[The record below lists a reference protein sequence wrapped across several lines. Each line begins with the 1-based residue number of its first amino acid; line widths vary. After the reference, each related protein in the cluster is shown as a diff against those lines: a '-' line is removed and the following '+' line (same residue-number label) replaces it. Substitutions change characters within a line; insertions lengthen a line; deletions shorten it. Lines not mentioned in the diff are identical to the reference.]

1 MIGIAAIQ
9 MASNNNVDHNLATA
23 QSFIAKAKEKG
34 ATLVVLPENFAN
46 LGLTDAQTLEIAE
59 PFGKGPLQQAL
70 ANIAKEYQV
79 WLVGGTLPIRS
90 DAKSYAS
97 SLMYNPK
104 GECVARYDKIHLFDV
119 VVEGQ
124 ETYQESAKVIPGNNI
139 VIVDTP
145 FAKIGMTVCYDIRF
159 PELYRALML
168 KGADIILVPSA
179 FTIPTGKVHWEILL
193 KARAIENLC
202 YIVAPGQVGHRA
214 NGLGTYGHSM
224 IISPWGECLAE
235 LGNEAGIVFSQI
247 DINKMKTIRTQFP
260 SIIHYKPFVMEQMI
274 KEVKA

>member
-9 MASNNNVDHNLATA
+9 MASNNHVNENMTTA
-23 QSFIAKAKEKG
+23 QCLIAQAKEKG
-34 ATLVVLPENFAN
+34 ASLVVLPENFAN
-46 LGLTDAQTLEIAE
+46 LGLTDEQTLKIAE
-59 PFGKGPLQQAL
+59 PFNKGPLQQQCAQM
-70 ANIAKEYQV
+70 AKTNQV
-79 WLVGGTLPIRS
+79 WLVAGTLPI
-90 DAKSYAS
+90 KSNGKCYAS
-97 SLMYNPK
+97 SLMFNPS

-124 ETYQESAKVIPGNNI
+124 ETYQESAKTIPGTSI
-139 VIVDTP
+139 VMVDTP

-168 KGADIILVPSA
+168 KGADIILVPAA
-179 FTIPTGKVHWEILL
+179 FTIPTGKVHWEVLL

-202 YIVAPGQVGHRA
+202 YIVAPGQVGVRA

-224 IISPWGECLAE
+224 IISPWGECLDHLE
-235 LGNEAGIVFSQI
+235 EKAGIVFAQI
-247 DINKMKTIRTQFP
+247 DLNKMKTIRTQFP
-260 SIIHYKPFVMEQMI
+260 SIIHYRSFVMEQMV